1 MPHANAKNSGCLI
14 ACAISL
20 LAAAVLH
27 AEEPKDAEGNVR
39 SAVQK
44 SIALLEASAKEYR
57 NHRECFS
64 CHHQALPTLALVEAR
79 KRGFTIDEENL
90 RTAVELTHKHLEG
103 GRDRY
108 LDGRGQ
114 GGKADTAGYAL
125 WTLSAGEWKSDETTA
140 AVAEYLVSY
149 QNDDDHWKR
158 TSKRPPSEA
167 SDFTTTFLA
176 IRGLQS
182 FATEEQKEK
191 VAERFTKARE
201 WLASAAGE
209 DTEDR
214 VFRLRALRLLEAD
227 ESTIRDAVDALLSRQ
242 RDDGGWS
249 QTDDLQSDAYATGS
263 VLAALH
269 QAGNIATCDT
279 VYQRGV
285 AFLLQSQLDDGSWHV
300 TSRSDPFQTYFESGF
315 PHGNDQF
322 ISIAASSWATIALT
336 LSLPEDAE

>member
-1 MPHANAKNSGCLI
+1 M
-14 ACAISL
+14 
-20 LAAAVLH
+20 AADLKS
-27 AEEPKDAEGNVR
+27 EEPGFSEETVR

-44 SIALLEASAKEYR
+44 SVTLLEASAKEYR
-57 NHRECFS
+57 NQRECFS

-79 KRGFTIDEENL
+79 KRGFAIDEENL
-90 RTAVELTHKHLEG
+90 RAAVELTHKHLED
-103 GRDRY
+103 GRERY

-125 WTLSAGEWKSDETTA
+125 WTLTAGEWSADETTA
-140 AVAEYLVSY
+140 AVTEYLVSY
-149 QNDDDHWKR
+149 QKDEDHWKR

-176 IRGLQS
+176 IRGLRS
-182 FATEEQKEK
+182 FATNEQQERI
-191 VAERFTKARE
+191 AERFSKAGDWLRE
-201 WLASAAGE
+201 AKGE

-227 ESTIRDAVDALLSRQ
+227 DAAIHEAAESLLSGQ

-249 QTDDLQSDAYATGS
+249 QTGELESDAYATGS

-269 QAGNIATCDT
+269 DAGNIAASDSA
-279 VYQRGV
+279 YQRGV
-285 AFLLQSQLDDGSWHV
+285 AFLLKSQLEDGSWHV
-300 TSRSDPFQTYFESGF
+300 KSRSDPFQTYFESGF

-322 ISIAASSWATIALT
+322 VSIAASSWATIALT
-336 LSLPEDAE
+336 LTLQSSVEGKSEPRITPMGTDEEK